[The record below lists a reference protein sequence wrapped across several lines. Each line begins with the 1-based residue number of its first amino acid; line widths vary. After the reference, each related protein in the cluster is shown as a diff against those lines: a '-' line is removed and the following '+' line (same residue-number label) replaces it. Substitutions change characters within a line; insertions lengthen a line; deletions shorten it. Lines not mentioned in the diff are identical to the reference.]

1 MIIKTILNSKWFIFG
16 LVSDSELLSP
26 VATMSSKLHSNVP
39 MVKGSILNQSI
50 ALWAA
55 GLGLENGQYLLR
67 MKGWLSKQTTVSIRG
82 TLWCNRSGTMAT
94 CCPEL
99 WAKSVPSMH
108 PIFSSWILVSMSQTR
123 IGNTGL
129 CCQREC
135 FGLKVDA
142 VPLWQTGQER
152 EKTRFHIALELK
164 GNPQNRRCCAI
175 CSNW

>member
-1 MIIKTILNSKWFIFG
+1 
-16 LVSDSELLSP
+16 
-26 VATMSSKLHSNVP
+26 
-39 MVKGSILNQSI
+39 MVHIWIGFRLRVIVTSCHDVKQTPFECPDGQGINPDQSI

-94 CCPEL
+94 CCPEP